1 MKPINHPL
9 INDYYITRTGAVV
22 SSQGNV
28 MQPRLH
34 ATGYI
39 IVSVNQ
45 RLYFVHKLVA
55 ATYLQLPKALQN
67 DGGNSNSSSGSNSNS
82 SSGSKLNSSNGSK
95 LKVLHFDGN
104 KLNNLVDNLFY
115 ADDTSFDKLKIRYL
129 HKCGNSVERIAKV
142 FNLSKVRVYQIV
154 KPLSFEGNN
163 NETEGNN
170 DASEDNEDNE

>member
-22 SSQGNV
+22 NSQGNV
-28 MQPRLH
+28 IQPRLH

-55 ATYLQLPKALQN
+55 ATYLANP
-67 DGGNSNSSSGSNSNS
+67 
-82 SSGSKLNSSNGSK
+82 LNK
-95 LKVLHFDGN
+95 ERVLHFDGN

-115 ADDTSFDKLKIRYL
+115 ADETSFDKLKIRYL

-154 KPLSFEGNN
+154 KPSNHNEQGGEYANTLSEGI
-163 NETEGNN
+163 
-170 DASEDNEDNE
+170 DNE

>member
-1 MKPINHPL
+1 MNIMKPINHPL

-55 ATYLQLPKALQN
+55 ATYLQLPKALQS
-67 DGGNSNSSSGSNSNS
+67 DGGNSNSSNGGN
-82 SSGSKLNSSNGSK
+82 LNSSNGSK

-154 KPLSFEGNN
+154 KPLSSEGS
-163 NETEGNN
+163 N
-170 DASEDNEDNE
+170 DASEGIDNE

>member
-1 MKPINHPL
+1 MNVMKPINHPL

-55 ATYLQLPKALQN
+55 ATYLQLPKSLQN
-67 DGGNSNSSSGSNSNS
+67 DGGNLNSSS
-82 SSGSKLNSSNGSK
+82 GSK

-115 ADDTSFDKLKIRYL
+115 ADETSFDKLKIRYL

-154 KPLSFEGNN
+154 KNINTSSEGI
-163 NETEGNN
+163 
-170 DASEDNEDNE
+170 DNE

>member
-1 MKPINHPL
+1 MNVMKPINHPL

-67 DGGNSNSSSGSNSNS
+67 DGGN
-82 SSGSKLNSSNGSK
+82 LNSSNSSK

-154 KPLSFEGNN
+154 KTANINEQGGEDANTSSEGNN
-163 NETEGNN
+163 EEANGSI
-170 DASEDNEDNE
+170 DASEGIDNE

>member
-1 MKPINHPL
+1 MNVMKPINHPL

-67 DGGNSNSSSGSNSNS
+67 DGGNSNSFSG
-82 SSGSKLNSSNGSK
+82 GK

-129 HKCGNSVERIAKV
+129 HKCGNSVERIAKA

-154 KPLSFEGNN
+154 KPLSCEGNN
-163 NETEGNN
+163 DETEGNN
-170 DASEDNEDNE
+170 DACEGIDNE